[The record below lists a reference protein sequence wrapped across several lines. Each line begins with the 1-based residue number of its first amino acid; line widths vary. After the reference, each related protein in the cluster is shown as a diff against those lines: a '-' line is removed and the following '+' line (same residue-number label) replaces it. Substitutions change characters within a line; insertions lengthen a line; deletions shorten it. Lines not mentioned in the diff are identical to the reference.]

1 MIRNEKLN
9 KRIYMIYVEV
19 NFLSVDNLLVFK
31 TKIEVVIWCG
41 MIITR
46 NHTQTQTNTAP
57 AK

>member
-1 MIRNEKLN
+1 
-9 KRIYMIYVEV
+9 MIYVEV
-19 NFLSVDNLLVFK
+19 KILCVDNLLVFK
-31 TKIEVVIWCG
+31 TKIEVVIRCG